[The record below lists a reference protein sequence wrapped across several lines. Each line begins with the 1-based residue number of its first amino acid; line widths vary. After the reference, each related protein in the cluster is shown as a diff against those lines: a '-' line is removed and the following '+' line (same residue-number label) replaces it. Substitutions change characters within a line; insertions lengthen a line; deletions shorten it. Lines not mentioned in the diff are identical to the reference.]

1 MREEVLTMAFDEIWQ
16 KTQEGIPLRY
26 GVVDGNDT
34 IVLIKS
40 GCGGSYD
47 GYAHKY
53 ERMAQRIHA
62 ARGYSVITADNP
74 ENLDHSH
81 QTDRAMIEQ
90 YANRRGF
97 DRYTVCFAAHS
108 DGWEQIIRAAKG
120 MPQTARLLGINPSPI
135 DDEAMMADL
144 HALPQAE
151 KTVVFGTQDNEFYLA
166 AKLEAAGI
174 PRLRIIPVEGADHD
188 FTHRLED
195 FIALI
200 DLL

>member
-1 MREEVLTMAFDEIWQ
+1 MPFDKIVN
-16 KTQEGIPLRY
+16 KTQDGVSIRY

-40 GCGGSYD
+40 GYGGSYD
-47 GYAHKY
+47 GYDHKY

-74 ENLDHSH
+74 EDLDHSH
-81 QTDRAMIEQ
+81 QTDRAVIEQ

-108 DGWEQIIRAAKG
+108 DGWEQIIRIAKG
-120 MPQTARLLGINPSPI
+120 MPQTAQLLGINPSPI

-151 KTVVFGTQDNEFYLA
+151 KTVVFGTQDDDFYLA
-166 AKLEAAGI
+166 GKLEAAGI
-174 PRLRIIPVEGADHD
+174 PRLRMIPVEGADHD

>member
-1 MREEVLTMAFDEIWQ
+1 MAFDEIWQ
-16 KTQEGIPLRY
+16 KTQEGVSLRY

-53 ERMAQRIHA
+53 ERMAQRIYA

-74 ENLDHSH
+74 EDLDHSH
-81 QTDRAMIEQ
+81 QTDRAVIEQ

-108 DGWEQIIRAAKG
+108 DGWEQIVRAAKA
-120 MPQTARLLGINPSPI
+120 MSQTARLLGINPSPI
-135 DDEAMMADL
+135 DDAAMIADL
-144 HALPQAE
+144 HALPQVE
-151 KTVVFGTQDNEFYLA
+151 KTVVFGTQDDEFYLTT
-166 AKLEAAGI
+166 KLEAAGI
-174 PRLRIIPVEGADHD
+174 PRLRMITVEGADHH
-188 FTHRLED
+188 FTHQLED

>member
-1 MREEVLTMAFDEIWQ
+1 MAFDEIWQ
-16 KTQEGIPLRY
+16 KAQEGIPLRY

-40 GCGGSYD
+40 GCGGSCD

-53 ERMAQRIHA
+53 ERMARRIHA

-74 ENLDHSH
+74 EDLDHSH
-81 QTDRAMIEQ
+81 QTDRAVIEE
-90 YANRRGF
+90 YAAQRGF
-97 DRYTVCFAAHS
+97 ADYTVCFVAHS
-108 DGWEQIIRAAKG
+108 DGWEQIIRAAKKI
-120 MPQTARLLGINPSPI
+120 PQTRRLLGINPSPI

-144 HALPQAE
+144 RALPKVE
-151 KTVVFGTQDNEFYLA
+151 KTVVFGTQDDDFYLA
-166 AKLEAAGI
+166 GKLEAADI
-174 PRLRIIPVEGADHD
+174 PRLRIITVEGADHD

>member
-1 MREEVLTMAFDEIWQ
+1 MPFDKIVN
-16 KTQEGIPLRY
+16 KAQEGITLRY

-40 GCGGSYD
+40 GCGGNYD

-53 ERMAQRIHA
+53 ERMARRIHA
-62 ARGYSVITADNP
+62 ARGCSVITADNP
-74 ENLDHSH
+74 EDLDHSS
-81 QTDRAMIEQ
+81 QTDRAVIEE
-90 YANRRGF
+90 YAAQRGF
-97 DRYTVCFAAHS
+97 ADYTVCFVAHS

-120 MPQTARLLGINPSPI
+120 MPQTARLLGINPSPV

-151 KTVVFGTQDNEFYLA
+151 KTVVFGTQDDDFYLA
-166 AKLEAAGI
+166 GKLEAAGI

-188 FTHRLED
+188 FTHRLEE